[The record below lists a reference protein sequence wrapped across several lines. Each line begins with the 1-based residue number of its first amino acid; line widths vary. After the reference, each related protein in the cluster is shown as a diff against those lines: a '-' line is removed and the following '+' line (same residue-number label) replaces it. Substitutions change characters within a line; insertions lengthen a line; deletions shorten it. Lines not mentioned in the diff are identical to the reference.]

1 MKRGLIL
8 IIGLMCAACATTQA
22 PTNNERTT
30 GLFPP
35 VTGET
40 QGKAQ
45 TPQGPNKGIF
55 HTATLA
61 SIYDGDTFKVNL
73 QCTEAVLC
81 HNVPVRVKGTD
92 TPELKTKDACEHRA
106 AQQAKAFTTSFLQ
119 GHKLDLRNC
128 TRDKYFR
135 LLCDVYSEGRSL
147 ASELIKRGLAY
158 PYNGGTKAKIN
169 YCK

>member
-8 IIGLMCAACATTQA
+8 IIGLMCAACATTQTPA
-22 PTNNERTT
+22 NNERTT
-30 GLFPP
+30 TLPP
-35 VTGET
+35 LPTGET

-81 HNVPVRVKGTD
+81 HNVPVRVKGID
-92 TPELKTKDACEHRA
+92 TPELKAKDACEQRA

-119 GHKLDLRNC
+119 GKKLDLRNC

-147 ASELIKRGLAY
+147 ASELIKRRLAY
-158 PYNGGTKAKIN
+158 KYDGGTKAKIN